1 MALFCVPGS
10 AEPASRLTVC
20 VCTRRKGTRT
30 ERRKGAE
37 AQREGERAKE
47 REEQGSKSRQWLKSL
62 LPLSISTR
70 TSTRRNLSSYPEE
83 YHPSTFL
90 PPSISPSLFSRSL
103 SLLLSPPR
111 LSPFL
116 TLLAEQIYFTFL
128 PFLDLS
134 QYLAV
139 LWHPAPVA
147 AGTGHQKIR
156 L

>member
-1 MALFCVPGS
+1 MFLDPTRPV
-10 AEPASRLTVC
+10 SRPNVC
-20 VCTRRKGTRT
+20 VCTTNT
-30 ERRKGAE
+30 ERRKRDE
-37 AQREGERAKE
+37 RRRGEQSEKGEE
-47 REEQGSKSRQWLKSL
+47 RDEQGSKSRQWLKSL
-62 LPLSISTR
+62 LPLSTSTR

-90 PPSISPSLFSRSL
+90 SPFFIPTFLHCYSLFL
-103 SLLLSPPR
+103 SLSPPWR
-111 LSPFL
+111 SPFL

-134 QYLAV
+134 QYLAL

-147 AGTGHQKIR
+147 VGTGHQKIR